1 MSQAE
6 SNPVARSYLF
16 VPGNRADRFEKACA
30 AGADAVIVDLED
42 AVPPDDKEAARAAL
56 AAWLSPARSVLVRI
70 NGADTRWFDDDLAL
84 CRLPGVAGI
93 VLPKAGAPGELL
105 ELHDAGAKEIYPLIE
120 TAHGFENARVLAEAP
135 GVRRLMFGSI
145 DFKLDLGI
153 EGDDDALL
161 YFRSQLVLASRLAS
175 AQPPVDGVST
185 AIDDA
190 GELERDTLRARRL
203 GFGGKL
209 CIHPKQV
216 AAVNRCFSP
225 SAADIA
231 WAKRI
236 LDASAASG
244 GAAVAVDGKM
254 VDRPVILR
262 ARQIADE
269 AARRHPADRMHPG
282 T

>member
-1 MSQAE
+1 MSRAE
-6 SNPVARSYLF
+6 TSLVARSYLF
-16 VPGNRADRFEKACA
+16 VPGNRTDRFEKACA
-30 AGADAVIVDLED
+30 ASADAVIVDLED
-42 AVPPDDKEAARAAL
+42 AVPPHDKQAARTAL

-84 CRLPGVAGI
+84 CRMPGVAGV
-93 VLPKAGAPGELL
+93 VLPKAGEPSELL
-105 ELHDAGAKEIYPLIE
+105 ALHHAGAQEIYPLIE
-120 TAHGFENARVLAEAP
+120 TAQGLDNARLLAEAP

-161 YFRSQLVLASRLAS
+161 YFRSQLVLASRLAN
-175 AQPPVDGVST
+175 AQSPVDGVST

-190 GELERDTLRARRL
+190 DELARDTLRARRL

-216 AAVNRCFSP
+216 AAVNRCFCP
-225 SAADIA
+225 SEEEVA
-231 WAKRI
+231 WAHRV

-262 ARQIADE
+262 ARQIVDE
-269 AARRHPADRMHPG
+269 AARRHPADRMHSG

>member
-1 MSQAE
+1 MLMSHAE
-6 SNPVARSYLF
+6 SKPLARTYLF
-16 VPGNRADRFEKACA
+16 VPGSRAERFDKACA

-42 AVPPDDKEAARAAL
+42 AVAPADKDAARGAL
-56 AAWLSPARSVLVRI
+56 ATWLSPARSVLVRI
-70 NGADTRWFDDDLAL
+70 NSADTRWFDDDLAL

-93 VLPKAGAPGELL
+93 VLPKAGEPGELL
-105 ELHDAGAKEIYPLIE
+105 ALRNAGAQEIYPLIE
-120 TAHGFENARVLAEAP
+120 TAYGFENARVLAEAP
-135 GVRRLMFGSI
+135 GVQRLMFGSI

-175 AQPPVDGVST
+175 VQPPVDGVST
-185 AIDDA
+185 AIEDA
-190 GELERDTLRARRL
+190 AELEHDTRRARRL

-216 AAVNRCFSP
+216 AKVNQCFSP
-225 SAADIA
+225 SEEEIA
-231 WAKRI
+231 WAKRV
-236 LDASAASG
+236 LNASAASG

-262 ARQIADE
+262 AQQIADE
-269 AARRHPADRMHPG
+269 AARRHPADRMR
-282 T
+282 